1 MSSLP
6 GWLGLLAGL
15 GLVLVAVAAF
25 FGIVRA
31 MLRTIARL
39 LLGGPA
45 GGMSVPPHGGPGSG
59 SDGPRPGL
67 PCPNARCLHRN
78 VPKARFCAQCGQALV
93 RRQSAVEEGV
103 TL

>member
-1 MSSLP
+1 V
-6 GWLGLLAGL
+6 LLAAL
-15 GLVLVAVAAF
+15 GFVLVAVAAF

-31 MLRTIARL
+31 VMRIVARL
-39 LLGGPA
+39 LLGGPV
-45 GGMSVPPHGGPGSG
+45 GRVSVTPHGGRGRGLGGS
-59 SDGPRPGL
+59 RPGL

-78 VPKARFCAQCGQALV
+78 VPKARFCAQCGQPLV